1 MTGRLGERD
10 PLSFRA
16 VCKAECVPAR
26 GMHARC
32 LFRTTKPRLALPE
45 AGHLG
50 HSDDRREEESPKVYT
65 NNRFMPT
72 ARFFLHIYDMYWP
85 VEEAGNALL
94 MTAALTRAT
103 GDAGYAERHWETLT
117 AWAEYLREHG
127 TDTGGQNDADALVR
141 KTAPRHANLS
151 LKAVLAVA
159 AYAQLAELL
168 GKQDAAESYRQAA
181 GEMAAE
187 WTELAG
193 AGDHTRLAFG
203 QPDESW
209 GMKYNLVWDDLLGLR
224 LFPEEMKRQ
233 EAAFYAKKAEAYGV
247 PLESGTHL
255 ARTEWT
261 LWAAMLAGDAETA
274 ARLTE
279 PLYRYMD
286 EAESRVPMPDTYDAG
301 SAKWAK
307 QANRPAVG
315 GCFIRLA
322 GV

>member
-1 MTGRLGERD
+1 M
-10 PLSFRA
+10 
-16 VCKAECVPAR
+16 
-26 GMHARC
+26 
-32 LFRTTKPRLALPE
+32 
-45 AGHLG
+45 
-50 HSDDRREEESPKVYT
+50 
-65 NNRFMPT
+65 
-72 ARFFLHIYDMYWP
+72 
-85 VEEAGNALL
+85 EEAGNALL

-279 PLYRYMD
+279 PLPR
-286 EAESRVPMPDTYDAG
+286 AHAG
-301 SAKWAK
+301 H
-307 QANRPAVG
+307 V
-315 GCFIRLA
+315 
-322 GV
+322 

>member
-1 MTGRLGERD
+1 MKRAALDGWIQKTEGLAVLDRET
-10 PLSFRA
+10 LS
-16 VCKAECVPAR
+16 
-26 GMHARC
+26 
-32 LFRTTKPRLALPE
+32 ALQ
-45 AGHLG
+45 L
-50 HSDDRREEESPKVYT
+50 KK
-65 NNRFMPT
+65 
-72 ARFFLHIYDMYWP
+72 L
-85 VEEAGNALL
+85 NALL
-94 MTAALTRAT
+94 ARERERGGFYAGLPARLARLEELSGLPFTTPEELARSPGAFLLCSQGEAGRVVTGAT
-103 GDAGYAERHWETLT
+103 SGTTGLQKRLFYTQGDLENTIGFF
-117 AWAEYLREHG
+117 
-127 TDTGGQNDADALVR
+127 
-141 KTAPRHANLS
+141 
-151 LKAVLAVA
+151 
-159 AYAQLAELL
+159 
-168 GKQDAAESYRQAA
+168 AA
-181 GEMAAE
+181 GIS
-187 WTELAG
+187 ELAG

-209 GMKYNLVWDDLLGLR
+209 GMKYNLVWDDLLELR
-224 LFPEEMKRQ
+224 LFPEEMKRL

-279 PLYRYMD
+279 PIYRYMD

-322 GV
+322 GEKLKKER